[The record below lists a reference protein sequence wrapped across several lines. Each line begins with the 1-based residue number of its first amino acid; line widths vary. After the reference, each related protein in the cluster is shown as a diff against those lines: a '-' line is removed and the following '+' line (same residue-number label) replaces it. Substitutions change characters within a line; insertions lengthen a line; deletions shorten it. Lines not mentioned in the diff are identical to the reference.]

1 MFVKKALYSFAIL
14 RSSKMSS
21 LLILV
26 FVGSIDD
33 LSFIFF
39 PISSFIVLNVFL
51 ASYLCLDIFSE
62 KYSLLDVLFRLS
74 ERFLYDFCANSVS

>member
-21 LLILV
+21 LSILV
-26 FVGSIDD
+26 FVGSFDD
-33 LSFIFF
+33 LSFIF
-39 PISSFIVLNVFL
+39 PISSFIVLNDFL

-62 KYSLLDVLFRLS
+62 KYSLLDFLFRLS